1 MGRKGKSYYPVFM
14 ERISRAMV
22 EKQAVHVE
30 NSHLH
35 LLCTFNCR
43 MSQDVPKERE
53 LTRSPPE
60 NIQAGAMQG
69 MEQASC
75 SQARWLMA
83 LPAWD
88 LALLQR
94 FPAPPESKC
103 NGFS

>member
-1 MGRKGKSYYPVFM
+1 MP
-14 ERISRAMV
+14 
-22 EKQAVHVE
+22 
-30 NSHLH
+30 N
-35 LLCTFNCR
+35 
-43 MSQDVPKERE
+43 ERE

-60 NIQAGAMQG
+60 NVQAGAMQG

-83 LPAWD
+83 LPARG
-88 LALLQR
+88 LLQR